1 MNVVT
6 LYKNYF
12 NFYEKTYDGSTL
24 NEKEGC
30 NPNQFKI
37 ADDVLPESLES
48 KSDFNEAKR
57 LIDNIR
63 LT

>member
-12 NFYEKTYDGSTL
+12 NFYEKTYDESTL

-37 ADDVLPESLES
+37 ADDVLPESLNQ
-48 KSDFNEAKR
+48 KVILMKQRD
-57 LIDNIR
+57 
-63 LT
+63 